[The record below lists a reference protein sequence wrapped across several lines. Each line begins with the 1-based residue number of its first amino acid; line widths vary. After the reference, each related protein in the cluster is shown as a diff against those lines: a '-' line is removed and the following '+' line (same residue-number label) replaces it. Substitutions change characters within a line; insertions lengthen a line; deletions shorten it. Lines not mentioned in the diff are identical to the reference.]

1 MKKNKLTVAP
11 FDDIHLIGINSTIVD
26 YKLAYQF
33 NNSLKF
39 NFIRLDEIHGD
50 DGLPYAFFYYN
61 AGENRNAFNLVSL
74 RNKEHVS
81 VKLKPQIDYLLIVRN
96 HTTEDKLNQLIK
108 SIRDINGVSFAYL
121 IDLSKVPALDVL
133 LEHIEMHESQCL
145 ENLNP

>member
-1 MKKNKLTVAP
+1 M
-11 FDDIHLIGINSTIVD
+11 
-26 YKLAYQF
+26 
-33 NNSLKF
+33 
-39 NFIRLDEIHGD
+39 DEIHGD

-121 IDLSKVPALDVL
+121 IDLSKVPALDIL

>member
-11 FDDIHLIGINSTIVD
+11 FDDIHLIGINSTLVD

-39 NFIRLDEIHGD
+39 NFIRLDEIHD
-50 DGLPYAFFYYN
+50 NDGLPYAFFYYN
-61 AGENRNAFNLVSL
+61 AGENYNAYNLVAL
-74 RNKEHVS
+74 RNKEHVCI
-81 VKLKPQIDYLLIVRN
+81 KLNPQIDYLLIVRN
-96 HTTEDKLNQLIK
+96 HTTEDRLNQLIK
-108 SIRDINGVSFAYL
+108 GIRGINGVSYAYL
-121 IDLSKVPALDVL
+121 MDLSKVPALDVL